1 MPLNWPFTFFQSAR
15 FLVLDRRM
23 TESWS
28 QLGAAVRIA
37 QAIGLHRDGA
47 DMVRVILVY
56 YRILLTTSPLGHGA
70 VTGRTAAQD
79 MVSIVT
85 CSWLCAL

>member
-1 MPLNWPFTFFQSAR
+1 
-15 FLVLDRRM
+15 M

-47 DMVRVILVY
+47 DMVCRAFDTSHSISHEFQCRVWSPFRWKGGVECGKLSRMFVSMMS
-56 YRILLTTSPLGHGA
+56 ILL
-70 VTGRTAAQD
+70 
-79 MVSIVT
+79 IY
-85 CSWLCAL
+85 W